1 MHDMSPRE
9 DSSHHTEYTAE
20 IICSLKL
27 KKNFFFPSDDILSI
41 HTGGTVGHSNKTEF
55 TTRWSRLGPFHL
67 YLAIKISDS
76 ILM

>member
-20 IICSLKL
+20 IICSLKFL
-27 KKNFFFPSDDILSI
+27 KIFFSSGDILSI

-55 TTRWSRLGPFHL
+55 TTRWSRLGPIHL